1 MVFDKIRHE
10 AVTSTPEE
18 VVRQQFIDYLINTLH
33 YPRNLI
39 NVERQF
45 VDNNSKKY
53 RYDIVVYDTQCHPF
67 ILVECKARGIKLT
80 EEAFLQAVKYNKS
93 LMARYIILTNIDNT
107 FCWVHNSGRYKKSLI
122 PEYY

>member
-33 YPRNLI
+33 YPKNLI

>member
-10 AVTSTPEE
+10 DVVSTPEE
-18 VVRQQFIDYLINTLH
+18 IVRQQFIDYLINTLH
-33 YPRNLI
+33 YPKNLI

-53 RYDIVVYDTQCHPF
+53 RYDIVVYDAQCHPF
-67 ILVECKARGIKLT
+67 ILVECKARGVKIT
-80 EEAFLQAVKYNKS
+80 EETFLQAVKYNKS
-93 LMARYIILTNIDNT
+93 LMARYVILTNIDNT
-107 FCWVHNSGRYKKSLI
+107 FCWEHNSGRYKRSFI

>member
-1 MVFDKIRHE
+1 MFDKIRHE